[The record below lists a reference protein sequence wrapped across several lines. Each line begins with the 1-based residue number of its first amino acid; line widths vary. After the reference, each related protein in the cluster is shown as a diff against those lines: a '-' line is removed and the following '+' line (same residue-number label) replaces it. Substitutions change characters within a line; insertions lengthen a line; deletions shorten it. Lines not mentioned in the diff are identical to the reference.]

1 MKSVTASEARKN
13 WFRILDEVVAGETI
27 AVNRKGRRV
36 LITLE
41 DPAAMPEGGGI
52 PDYSDVMAV
61 SEVDRADEWGWDWD
75 PDTGLTSID
84 RDPDAETSDEQ

>member
-1 MKSVTASEARKN
+1 MKSVTASEARRN

-41 DPAAMPEGGGI
+41 KRGGI
-52 PDYSDVMAV
+52 AEGSGFPDYGDVIAV
-61 SEVDRADEWGWDWD
+61 AEVDRADQWGWDWD
-75 PDTGLTSID
+75 PDIGLTSVD
-84 RDPDAETSDEQ
+84 RAPDAEASGEE